1 MKTLEEIRN
10 ILAQHKEDLRQKYKV
25 KEIGVFGSYVK
36 GLQKEGSD
44 LDILV
49 EFEGE
54 ISLLKFINLENYL
67 SQILG
72 IKIDLVMKDSL
83 KPRIGRRILNEVIKL

>member
-36 GLQKEGSD
+36 GLQKEDSD